1 MSKILCIG
9 LNPSVDISCTADIVE
24 PVHKVRTRG
33 AKYDPGGGAINVARV
48 IGVLGGESV
57 LAYLS
62 GGTTGSMFEALLN
75 NYEIIHK
82 RFEMQG
88 PVRVAFMVREESTG
102 LEYRFVPEG
111 PDISP
116 RELEPLLDFVAH
128 FDGDY
133 FVASGSLPR
142 GVPSDT
148 YARLADLTH
157 KKGARFVLDTSGE
170 ALQEAFAHGGIYLA
184 KPSRHELELFVGHE
198 LDETGLRDAA
208 AALIAKGVVE
218 NLVVS
223 LGSEGAFLANAE
235 GVLQLP
241 SIAVQARSAVG
252 AGDSFVA
259 AMTWKLSEGRPI
271 AEAFQFG
278 VAAGA
283 AAVMTPGTDLC
294 HRNDVFTL
302 FEKLGR
308 PSQPA

>member
-9 LNPSVDISCTADIVE
+9 LNPSVDISCTADMVE

-116 RELEPLLDFVAH
+116 GELEPLLDFVAH

-157 KKGARFVLDTSGE
+157 KKGARFVLDTSGD

-294 HRNDVFTL
+294 HRNDVLTL

-308 PSQPA
+308 PIQPA